1 LEQDEGALTLSPD
14 LHGRI
19 DAWRDT
25 QKPRPTRS
33 QAINELV
40 RIGLRSAESPSVSPG
55 EKLILSML
63 CDLNRKVEAK
73 GMIDP
78 DFLEYAIQGG
88 HIWALEWQYPSLA
101 HRHVNGQAHAD
112 LVIRI
117 LTMWGL
123 IEKSFHALPEAEKAR
138 IMQDAGLTAE
148 PSFPGWHDESEAN
161 YRSIARFMTER
172 MKLFPAFRRHA
183 GRVSGEILV
192 GRYKKMLQYFDELES
207 DVADRLLTGSELAG
221 LLEQF
226 HIGR

>member
-1 LEQDEGALTLSPD
+1 MEQDEGALTLGPD
-14 LHGRI
+14 LQSRI
-19 DAWRDT
+19 DAWRET
-25 QKPRPTRS
+25 QRPRPTRS

-123 IEKSFHALPEAEKAR
+123 IEKSFHALPEPEKAR

-148 PSFPGWHDESEAN
+148 LSFPGWHDESEAN

-172 MKLFPAFRRHA
+172 MNLFPAFRRHA
-183 GRVSGEILV
+183 GRVSGEVLI
-192 GRYKKMLQYFDELES
+192 GRYKKMLQCFDQMEG
-207 DVADRLLTGSELAG
+207 DVTDRVLTGPELAA

-226 HIGR
+226 QIER